1 MVEGITSL
9 WRAGSAGNVC
19 DHLRTV
25 GVNRSVV
32 AVDVNAEMSSL
43 TPQLSLSL
51 EWYYAFDTWPDAVR
65 TELKKAV
72 KAKNRGDAVRSEAAF
87 RK

>member
-9 WRAGSAGNVC
+9 RRAGSAGNVC

-25 GVNRSVV
+25 GVKRSVV
-32 AVDVNAEMSSL
+32 AVDVNAEISE